1 MIGLRLDEVLPIINS
16 AAPSRSDNIKMT
28 KVVPLT
34 GVKEDATED
43 PCFTFCLS
51 PHRNETLEEAKA
63 FQEESEERRDKEMEN
78 IILNQELPIPAYV
91 GLYGLG
97 GTILGLFAVI
107 GGFTIIKTHDV
118 LVYPE
123 YWYECLFQVN

>member
-1 MIGLRLDEVLPIINS
+1 MP
-16 AAPSRSDNIKMT
+16 
-28 KVVPLT
+28 KVVPLE
-34 GVKEDATED
+34 GVKEDGRSLLY
-43 PCFTFCLS
+43 FCLS
-51 PHRNETLEEAKA
+51 RHRNETLEEAKA
-63 FQEESEERRDKEMEN
+63 FQIESEERRDKEMEN

-97 GTILGLFAVI
+97 GTILGMFAVI

-123 YWYECLFQVN
+123 YWYECLFQVNNTINIW